1 MEHHNFVLV
10 GTTFMTT
17 ISSIINSQTFRR
29 SLAFIITVAVHLW
42 VNRNSFRDKIG
53 ALFVYTYE
61 PNVPIVVTPPV
72 EPFVSPLYEQLDELL
87 SLSARN
93 LRQVTGINR
102 KCSKYLLAS
111 HYLSFA

>member
-1 MEHHNFVLV
+1 
-10 GTTFMTT
+10 MTT
-17 ISSIINSQTFRR
+17 ISKIINSQTFRR

-53 ALFVYTYE
+53 TLFVYRYD
-61 PNVPIVVTPPV
+61 PDVPVFVTPPV
-72 EPFVSPLYEQLDELL
+72 KPYVSPLYEQLDELV

-93 LRQVTGINR
+93 LRKVTGSKR
-102 KCSKYLLAS
+102 RCSKYLLAS